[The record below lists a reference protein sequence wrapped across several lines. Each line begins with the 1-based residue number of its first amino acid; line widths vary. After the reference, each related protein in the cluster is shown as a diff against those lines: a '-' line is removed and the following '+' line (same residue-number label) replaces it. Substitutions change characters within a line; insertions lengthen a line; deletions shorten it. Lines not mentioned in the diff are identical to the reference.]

1 MQSAQ
6 NKEAAGS
13 ILATPATTRQVRY
26 GEPVYNEVMHFLIE
40 EACLLDEGRFGDWLA
55 LLAEDIWVTMPTRQS
70 THRAA
75 GPGFSNSMVW
85 LREDHASLAFKVK
98 RFQGDSAFNEDPPS
112 RTRRVVSSLRLFE
125 TATSGEYLAQN
136 ILQLRRARGDQHVAD
151 QFSARREDVL
161 RRVGDGWT
169 IARRTIY
176 MDQSVLGM
184 PNLSLFL

>member
-1 MQSAQ
+1 ML
-6 NKEAAGS
+6 AA
-13 ILATPATTRQVRY
+13 PATTRQIRY

-40 EACLLDEGRFGDWLA
+40 EAWLLDEGQFGDWLA
-55 LLAEDIWVTMPTRQS
+55 LLAEDICVTMPTRQS

-112 RTRRVVSSLRLFE
+112 RTRRVVSGLRLFE
-125 TATSGEYLAQN
+125 TATPGEYLAQN
-136 ILQLRRARGDQHVAD
+136 TLQLRRARGDQHVAD
-151 QFSARREDVL
+151 QFSARRDDVL
-161 RRVGDGWT
+161 RRVGDNWKV
-169 IARRTIY
+169 ARRTIF
-176 MDQSVLGM
+176 MDQSVLGL